1 MKGRSVLITDHHKS
15 PHGQITSGIAA
26 ATAAIPPVPL
36 AFPMTIIVAQP
47 SVPPPPVASTQVVP
61 APPVAQTLPVAST
74 QVVPPPPV
82 ASTQVVP
89 APKLVNDPF
98 KFVKKPTY
106 HITAEDVAN
115 VERKCKE
122 FRDKIIA
129 EQLKQ
134 IEIDEPEDAEDAGDA
149 GDAEDVM
156 GDIIRSPDFHLSV

>member
-1 MKGRSVLITDHHKS
+1 M
-15 PHGQITSGIAA
+15 
-26 ATAAIPPVPL
+26 AAIPPVPL

-47 SVPPPPVASTQVVP
+47 SVPPPPVASTQVTQTLPV
-61 APPVAQTLPVAST
+61 ASTQVAQTLPVAST
-74 QVVPPPPV
+74 QVAQTLPV
-82 ASTQVVP
+82 ASTQVIP
-89 APKLVNDPF
+89 PPKIANDPF

-115 VERKCKE
+115 VQRKCKE

-129 EQLKQ
+129 EQLSQ

-149 GDAEDVM
+149 EDTEDVM